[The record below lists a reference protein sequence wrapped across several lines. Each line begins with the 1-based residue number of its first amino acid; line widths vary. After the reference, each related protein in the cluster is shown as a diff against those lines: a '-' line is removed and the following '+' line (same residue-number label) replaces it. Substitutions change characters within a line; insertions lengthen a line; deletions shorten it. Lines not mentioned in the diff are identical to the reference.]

1 MTRLVVRDSLEQR
14 IRDCV
19 LARVAGGAAAVDA
32 PAAPASDYDRVAELK
47 APAGVAG
54 GLRDDKAA
62 LRFDELSRL
71 FGC

>member
-19 LARVAGGAAAVDA
+19 LARVAGGAAAAA
-32 PAAPASDYDRVAELK
+32 PAAPSSDYERVAELK

-54 GLRDDKAA
+54 GLRDDRAA